1 MKGGT
6 MRPIRIRAGAACT
19 LLAATAFA
27 AMVLAPR
34 PARAED
40 DICKTWVRE
49 HCMAKADYIRLY
61 LDPSV
66 SAAALDRRLY
76 ELLQLES
83 YLLSCDIPEQRLRRS
98 LVGWRLI
105 GKPADSF
112 GGEVFASAYAEAGL
126 QLNPRSVFGD
136 ERYVLDE

>member
-1 MKGGT
+1 MST
-6 MRPIRIRAGAACT
+6 ITIRTGAACT

-27 AMVLAPR
+27 ATVAAPT

-49 HCMAKADYIRLY
+49 HCMAKADYIRSY

-66 SAAALDRRLY
+66 PAEALDRRLY
-76 ELLQLES
+76 EMLQLES
-83 YLLSCDIPEQRLRRS
+83 YLLSCNIPEQRLRRS

-105 GKPADSF
+105 GKSPDSF
-112 GGEVFASAYAEAGL
+112 GREVFASAYAEAGL
-126 QLNPRSVFGD
+126 ELSPRSVFGE
-136 ERYVLDE
+136 ERYVLNE